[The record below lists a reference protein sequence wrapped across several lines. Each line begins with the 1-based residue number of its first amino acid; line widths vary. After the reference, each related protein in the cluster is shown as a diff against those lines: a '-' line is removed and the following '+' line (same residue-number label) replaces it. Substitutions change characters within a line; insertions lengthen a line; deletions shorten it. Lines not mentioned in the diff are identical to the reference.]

1 VRPTI
6 SIAAEDTT
14 PIVVSLLLANG
25 QTPLSALLVAVRSL
39 GAMDGHDHDLVL
51 SRRGALA
58 RIGGLAVV
66 ALGGTVGA
74 RELLEADDA
83 DAAGNGPA
91 AVASGLVSCV
101 LAPEQ
106 TEGPYYVEDAAVRRN
121 VTEGKPGV
129 ALTLGLTVVNVAT
142 CKPIKGA
149 AVEIWHCDASGVYSG
164 VQGDTG
170 MFLRG
175 VQRTDSKGVAR
186 FRTIYPGWYQGR
198 TVHIH
203 TMVHLGGN
211 VVHTGQLY
219 FPDAVTDAVY
229 RRSPYNRR
237 PNRDPRNAGDSI
249 YRNGGKRSTLKLAR
263 AGAAYTGSIT
273 MGVQR
278 S

>member
-1 VRPTI
+1 M
-6 SIAAEDTT
+6 SEHD
-14 PIVVSLLLANG
+14 
-25 QTPLSALLVAVRSL
+25 
-39 GAMDGHDHDLVL
+39 HDHDLVL

-58 RIGGLAVV
+58 KLGGLAVV
-66 ALGGTVGA
+66 ALSGTALGT
-74 RELLEADDA
+74 RELLDAEEA
-83 DAAGNGPA
+83 DAARNGPA
-91 AVASGLVSCV
+91 GVSSGLVSCV

-129 ALTLGLTVVNVAT
+129 ALTLRLTVVNVAS
-142 CKPIKGA
+142 CRPIKGA
-149 AVEIWHCDASGVYSG
+149 AVEIWHCDAGGVYSG

-175 VQRTDSKGVAR
+175 VQRTDAKGLAL
-186 FRTIYPGWYQGR
+186 FRTVYPGWYRGR

-203 TMVHLGGN
+203 TKVHLGGN

-229 RRSPYNRR
+229 ARSPYSQR
-237 PNRDPRNAGDSI
+237 PNRTTRNAADSI
-249 YRNGGKRSTLKLAR
+249 YRNGGKRSTLKLVR
-263 AGAAYTGSIT
+263 NGSIYAGSLT

>member
-1 VRPTI
+1 MNDD
-6 SIAAEDTT
+6 S
-14 PIVVSLLLANG
+14 
-25 QTPLSALLVAVRSL
+25 
-39 GAMDGHDHDLVL
+39 L
-51 SRRGALA
+51 SRRRALTTF
-58 RIGGLAVV
+58 GGLAAV
-66 ALGGTVGA
+66 ALGGGALGA
-74 RELLEADDA
+74 RELLDAEDA
-83 DAAGNGPA
+83 DAAGSGPA

-106 TEGPYYVEDAAVRRN
+106 TEGPYYVDDAAIRRN

-129 ALTLGLTVVNVAT
+129 ALALRLTVVNVAN
-142 CKPIKGA
+142 CRPIKGA

-175 VQRTDSKGVAR
+175 VQRTDAKGMAL
-186 FRTIYPGWYQGR
+186 FRTIYPGWYRGR

-203 TMVHLGGN
+203 TLVHIGGN

-229 RRSPYNRR
+229 KRSPYSQR

-249 YRNGGKRSTLKLAR
+249 YRDGGRRSTLRLTR
-263 AGAAYTGSIT
+263 TGAAYAGSIT

>member
-1 VRPTI
+1 M
-6 SIAAEDTT
+6 SEHE
-14 PIVVSLLLANG
+14 
-25 QTPLSALLVAVRSL
+25 
-39 GAMDGHDHDLVL
+39 HDHDVVL

-58 RIGGLAVV
+58 KLGGLAVV
-66 ALGGTVGA
+66 ALSGTA
-74 RELLEADDA
+74 LATRELLDAEEAG
-83 DAAGNGPA
+83 AAGSGPA

-129 ALTLGLTVVNVAT
+129 PLTLRLTVVNVAS
-142 CKPIKGA
+142 CRPIKGA
-149 AVEIWHCDASGVYSG
+149 AVEIWHCDAGGVYSG

-175 VQRTDSKGVAR
+175 VQRTDAKGLAL

-198 TVHIH
+198 TVHVH
-203 TMVHLGGN
+203 TKVHLGGN

-219 FPDAVTDAVY
+219 FADAVTDAVY
-229 RRSPYNRR
+229 TRTPYDER
-237 PNRDPRNAGDSI
+237 PGRTTRNLADSI
-249 YRNGGKRSTLKLAR
+249 YRNGGKRSTLKLVR
-263 AGAAYTGSIT
+263 SGSAYVGSIA